1 MSIYDNEKPFGLMSP
16 EDQAALRRHWTAGS
30 RVEQFMSTG
39 GWQPT
44 PFKEPLAGLTYRAV
58 RPAFPLP
65 DWTWKMLHPD
75 IKFIAMDKNGEWWG
89 YTIMPAIRYH
99 MFNVEFAHDFRSL
112 TCLNLPT
119 HPDWTQSLIERPK
132 ETEE

>member
-16 EDQAALRRHWTAGS
+16 EDQTALCAHHRNGGGVVYFSSAARWYQAN
-30 RVEQFMSTG
+30 
-39 GWQPT
+39 T
-44 PFKEPLAGLTYRAV
+44 PSWSNERTYRAV

-65 DWTWKMLHPD
+65 DWTWKVLHPD